1 MSKQYSKFLPST
13 VVLKISF
20 LVILVTFAVYNNDS
34 YHTGPPKVVLRNFN
48 SQAGF
53 HYNIYCINHALYA
66 CEQSKRELVVLFDS
80 GLYKEDRPQFV
91 VDNPYYNQYDWL
103 SYYFE
108 PINQTDKPL
117 RYWKKWVTRHP
128 LARSI
133 SSAEL
138 KQPVPEHTDSP
149 TRKYKA
155 RVFDSS
161 SIDTSLNVEH
171 RAKEF
176 HRIWHKYFK
185 LRPHI
190 QKIVDDF
197 KHKHDFA
204 NKYVIALHYRGTD
217 KYDHKQG
224 SEDGPE
230 HPPYEFCA
238 ALVKKIIKNSRK
250 PLSDVVTFIA
260 TDEQPFVN
268 YMKTAG
274 VNAVFI
280 DAIRSDT
287 STSSLSMDFSQCTQG
302 VIDST
307 PESKIYNELI
317 TQSVHRGMPDKS
329 NYTKGCDV
337 LVDAILL
344 GSSNTLIR
352 SRGNVSNQA
361 FWIGGPAIESMDL
374 VDEFNAYKKKSESG
388 NDWRAIY
395 DDL

>member
-1 MSKQYSKFLPST
+1 
-13 VVLKISF
+13 VL
-20 LVILVTFAVYNNDS
+20 L
-34 YHTGPPKVVLRNFN
+34 
-48 SQAGF
+48 
-53 HYNIYCINHALYA
+53 
-66 CEQSKRELVVLFDS
+66 DS
-80 GLYKEDRPQFV
+80 GLYKEDRPQFIA
-91 VDNPYYNQYDWL
+91 DNPYYNQYDWL

-117 RYWKKWVTRHP
+117 HYWKKWVARHP

-133 SSAEL
+133 TSSEL
-138 KQPVPEHTDSP
+138 KKPVIEHADSP
-149 TRKYKA
+149 TKYTA
-155 RVFDSS
+155 RVFNSS
-161 SIDTSLNVEH
+161 SIDTSLNIEH

-217 KYDHKQG
+217 KYDYKQG

-230 HPPYEFCA
+230 NPPYEFCA
-238 ALVKKIIKNSRK
+238 ALVKKTIKKSGR

-260 TDEQPFVN
+260 TDEQPFVDH
-268 YMKTAG
+268 MKKAG

-280 DAIRSDT
+280 DAIRSNAN
-287 STSSLSMDFSQCTQG
+287 TSSLNMDFSQCAQG

-307 PESKIYNELI
+307 PESRIYNELI

-329 NYTKGCDV
+329 NYIKGCDV

-361 FWIGGPAIESMDL
+361 SWIGGPAMESTDL
-374 VDEFNAYKKKSESG
+374 VNEFNAYKKG
-388 NDWRAIY
+388 ANLAMTGGRFTMIY
-395 DDL
+395 DTRHAPR

>member
-1 MSKQYSKFLPST
+1 MSTPYKKFLSST
-13 VVLKISF
+13 IF
-20 LVILVTFAVYNNDS
+20 RIFILVILGIFAVYSNDS
-34 YHTGPPKVVLRNFN
+34 HHAGAPKIILRNFN

-66 CEQSKRELVVLFDS
+66 CEQSKKELVVLFDS
-80 GLYKEDRPQFV
+80 GLYKEDRSHFTA
-91 VDNPYYNQYDWL
+91 DNPYYNQHDWL

-117 RYWKKWVTRHP
+117 SYWKKWAARHP
-128 LARSI
+128 LTLPIA
-133 SSAEL
+133 SSEL
-138 KQPVPEHTDSP
+138 KKSVLDHTNSLIK
-149 TRKYKA
+149 KYA
-155 RVFDSS
+155 VRVFNSS
-161 SIDTSLNVEH
+161 SIDTSLEVKH
-171 RAKEF
+171 RAQAF

-197 KHKHDFA
+197 KKEHDFA
-204 NKYVIALHYRGTD
+204 NKYVITFHYRGTD

-230 HPPYEFCA
+230 HPPYEFCS
-238 ALVKKIIKNSRK
+238 ALVKKIIKKSGR
-250 PLSDVVTFIA
+250 PLSDIVTFIA
-260 TDEQPFVN
+260 TDEQPFAN
-268 YMKTAG
+268 HMKEAK

-280 DAIRSDT
+280 DAIRSNT
-287 STSSLSMDFSQCTQG
+287 STSNLSIDFSKCEQG
-302 VIDST
+302 VIDDT
-307 PESKIYNELI
+307 PESKLYNELI

-329 NYTKGCDV
+329 NYIKGRDV

-344 GSSNTLIR
+344 GSGNVFIK

-361 FWIGGPAIESMDL
+361 SWIGGPTMESIDL
-374 VDEFNAYKKKSESG
+374 VNAFKAYKKKSSSS
-388 NDWRAIY
+388 NDWGTIY